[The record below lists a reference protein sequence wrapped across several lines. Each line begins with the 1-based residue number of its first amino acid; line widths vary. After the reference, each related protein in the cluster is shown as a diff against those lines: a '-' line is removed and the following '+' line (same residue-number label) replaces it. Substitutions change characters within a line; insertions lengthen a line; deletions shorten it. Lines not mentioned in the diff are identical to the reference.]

1 MRLRATDLM
10 IAMAK
15 KQLNFS
21 KLAKE
26 CGVSR
31 VTLSYIKN
39 GKSCKPDV
47 AGKIAKA
54 LDVSPEEIFDVID

>member
-1 MRLRATDLM
+1 M

-54 LDVSPEEIFDVID
+54 LDVSPEEIFDVN